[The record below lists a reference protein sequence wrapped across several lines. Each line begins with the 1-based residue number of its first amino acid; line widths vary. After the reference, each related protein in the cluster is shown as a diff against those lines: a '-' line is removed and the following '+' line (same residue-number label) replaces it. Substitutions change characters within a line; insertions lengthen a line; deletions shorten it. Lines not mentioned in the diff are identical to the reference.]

1 VSGYRGQWALG
12 VAFIAGLFLFGIF
25 GVFLLLPLIGLVI
38 MGSPLKKMFS
48 QKSQQS
54 SDEFVRKINAWLL
67 EEKLRNSKRD

>member
-25 GVFLLLPLIGLVI
+25 GLFLLLPLIGLVI